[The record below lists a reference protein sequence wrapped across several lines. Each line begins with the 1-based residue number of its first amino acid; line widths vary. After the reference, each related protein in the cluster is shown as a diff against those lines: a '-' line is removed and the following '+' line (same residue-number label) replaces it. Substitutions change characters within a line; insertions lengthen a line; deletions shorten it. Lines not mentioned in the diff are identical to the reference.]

1 MSNVNVVTCILSFR
15 KGKSNTITFCKLEP
29 VSEYVCWNSAGRG
42 CLTGNFFVFE
52 RNFFTKCNFVSAHV
66 TSLYTSSYD
75 SACHWVYVGLKIFS
89 ENFEIS
95 LDFSESYGK
104 LYFMIRNTEK

>member
-1 MSNVNVVTCILSFR
+1 
-15 KGKSNTITFCKLEP
+15 
-29 VSEYVCWNSAGRG
+29 VCWNSARRS

-52 RNFFTKCNFVSAHV
+52 RNFFTKCNFVSAHI
-66 TSLYTSSYD
+66 TSFYTSSYD
-75 SACHWVYVGLKIFS
+75 SAIYGFYIGQENFS

-104 LYFMIRNTEK
+104 LYFMIRNTEKLNSDISSGLTACGGRWRKSLLPLIE